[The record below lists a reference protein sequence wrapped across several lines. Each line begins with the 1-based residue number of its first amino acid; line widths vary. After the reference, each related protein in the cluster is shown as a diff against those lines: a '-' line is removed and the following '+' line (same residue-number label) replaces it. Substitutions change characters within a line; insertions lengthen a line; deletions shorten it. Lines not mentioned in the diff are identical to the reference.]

1 MITWR
6 VRVPADQI
14 IAGKAW
20 KRLVVSPGFKFTRV
34 LVLNTPYTHAY
45 GLKLVSQYLSIQ
57 AELCHVRALIVKDAD
72 SLAHAEGS
80 RRPFQFEVI
89 RLGSLYSPGTSH
101 VLDVWAGINE
111 GGKGGRAVANVYLPL
126 KITPR
131 DPEDTEGALI
141 PFSPRPD
148 EPVVHLDSV
157 TLDLYHEDQDQ
168 KAFESWTGGAVT
180 DTLSFVAYSWGFWGN
195 LSRAGSEAD
204 DLPTV
209 DIIGLS
215 IEMAKSSVESASIA
229 GAFAS
234 AIRVNS
240 AFAYII
246 FHVSLEVSRLSTAD
260 VQAILAPLS
269 EAYTT
274 AFDELRKQ
282 RPNRSTG
289 SVKVSLVTGEAQAVV
304 ECHSESGETGICQ
317 VTVWGTDGRS
327 RMTPGL
333 QEYLGTKEPLA
344 QGSSMGDSRLLQTM
358 TGLGMLGM

>member
-1 MITWR
+1 M
-6 VRVPADQI
+6 
-14 IAGKAW
+14 
-20 KRLVVSPGFKFTRV
+20 LYRV

-45 GLKLVSQYLSIQ
+45 GLKLVSQCLSIQ

-126 KITPR
+126 KITSR

-141 PFSPRPD
+141 PFSPRPH

-168 KAFESWTGGAVT
+168 KAFESWTRGAVT
-180 DTLSFVAYSWGFWGN
+180 GTLSLVAYSWGFWGN

-209 DIIGLS
+209 DIIELS
-215 IEMAKSSVESASIA
+215 IEMAKSSVEAVSIA
-229 GAFAS
+229 GAVRCRS
-234 AIRVNS
+234 AVHHLFRTFSAVCICHPRELGLRLHHLSRV
-240 AFAYII
+240 
-246 FHVSLEVSRLSTAD
+246 
-260 VQAILAPLS
+260 
-269 EAYTT
+269 
-274 AFDELRKQ
+274 
-282 RPNRSTG
+282 TG
-289 SVKVSLVTGEAQAVV
+289 SLKAFNSGCSSHLGSPERSLHN
-304 ECHSESGETGICQ
+304 CI
-317 VTVWGTDGRS
+317 R
-327 RMTPGL
+327 
-333 QEYLGTKEPLA
+333 
-344 QGSSMGDSRLLQTM
+344 
-358 TGLGMLGM
+358 